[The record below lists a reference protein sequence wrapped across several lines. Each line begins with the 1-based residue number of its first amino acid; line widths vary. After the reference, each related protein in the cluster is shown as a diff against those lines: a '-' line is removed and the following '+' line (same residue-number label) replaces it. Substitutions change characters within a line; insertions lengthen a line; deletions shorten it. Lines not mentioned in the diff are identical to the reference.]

1 MNADSGPVLPC
12 RRRRRFK
19 RPSFPFSRGL
29 QQPGRPEAPAGNVK
43 VTSGGLYAPDRGLP
57 VAVIPQPNGLLC
69 LRADPASGIERPG
82 RSNTVR
88 GSSAPAVG
96 NGAAA
101 MAVAS
106 QRRHSRPPSLRS
118 RAARARSTEISKENP
133 SHMGRGLY
141 RMVPNPALCWSEA
154 ATRSVGKFFAGAE
167 DQAGNADPAT
177 QPTATDLGANP
188 VCLGPRDVP
197 TWMAPAEH
205 LDRVA
210 PANPGRRAR
219 GRSHCGAGRR
229 LEGALTSLRRRC
241 RSPGRGRSG
250 SRGLCDWG
258 GCRLDGPPLPASR
271 ASARRAAR

>member
-1 MNADSGPVLPC
+1 MPALEALQTPEFPFFSGPSATGSARGPRRERQGDQRGPLRARPRATGRRDTTAERAAVVTGRPGLGDRAPWSFQQGPRVKRPGC
-12 RRRRRFK
+12 REWRRRHGCRVAAA
-19 RPSFPFSRGL
+19 SFPPTF
-29 QQPGRPEAPAGNVK
+29 AAF
-43 VTSGGLYAPDRGLP
+43 T
-57 VAVIPQPNGLLC
+57 
-69 LRADPASGIERPG
+69 G
-82 RSNTVR
+82 RS
-88 GSSAPAVG
+88 
-96 NGAAA
+96 
-101 MAVAS
+101 
-106 QRRHSRPPSLRS
+106 RPLDRNQQ
-118 RAARARSTEISKENP
+118 NP

-154 ATRSVGKFFAGAE
+154 ATRSIGKFFAGAE
-167 DQAGNADPAT
+167 DQAGNADLAT